1 VLGVWDLYLR
11 KWIDGE
17 TDSEISRE
25 YTKQEML
32 EFSAV
37 PVPANPDA
45 LLEAVKMVKDVELK
59 KMLRKQIKTKPEET
73 DSTIK
78 LSIESEENKHEN
90 HNVRTITISETQGI
104 KAVYCE
110 DCKKA
115 NYLYI

>member
-1 VLGVWDLYLR
+1 MGFIPK

-59 KMLRKQIKTKPEET
+59 KMLKNRLRTKARR
-73 DSTIK
+73 D
-78 LSIESEENKHEN
+78 
-90 HNVRTITISETQGI
+90 G
-104 KAVYCE
+104 
-110 DCKKA
+110 
-115 NYLYI
+115 